1 VSKPLKEKVFRE
13 VPVRFHTDPSFI
25 TLIELIKAHN
35 LESSDHLHQF
45 LNQNISLLEKE
56 VEKTKTAAFQAKT
69 LHDQIMQ
76 LEALKKCQS
85 LSKQFLNI

>member
-1 VSKPLKEKVFRE
+1 MSKSLKEKLFRD
-13 VPVRFHTDPSFI
+13 VPLRFHTDPSFL
-25 TLIELIKAHN
+25 TLVELIRVHN

-45 LNQNISLLEKE
+45 LNQNVSLIEKE
-56 VEKTKTAAFQAKT
+56 VEKTKTVAFQAKT

-85 LSKQFLNI
+85 LSKQFLSL